1 MRSFLRNKASW
12 ISNEYCS
19 AFLQENK
26 KKVDKFCLFVEKGRV
41 TLFNFI
47 ISTWH
52 KTKLKTVRPKVNDLR
67 ESLFLYEIASRAQT
81 LRTSHM
87 SSWTTSGSPIA
98 GNLDLKVSIVRT
110 KIPISNH
117 KVVRQQTNK
126 NKHDKQSSILPRR
139 LTSIRSCDMKCIQSV
154 APELF
159 CDCSRWLRN

>member
-1 MRSFLRNKASW
+1 MLNFLRNKASW
-12 ISNEYCS
+12 ISNEHCG
-19 AFLQENK
+19 AFLQKTK
-26 KKVDKFCLFVEKGRV
+26 KTKVDKFCLFVENGRV

-52 KTKLKTVRPKVNDLR
+52 KTKLKAVRTKVNDLR
-67 ESLFLYEIASRAQT
+67 ESLLLYEIASRAQT
-81 LRTSHM
+81 LRTSHV
-87 SSWTTSGSPIA
+87 SSWTTNGSPIE

-117 KVVRQQTNK
+117 KVVRQQT

-159 CDCSRWLRN
+159 CDYGRWLRD